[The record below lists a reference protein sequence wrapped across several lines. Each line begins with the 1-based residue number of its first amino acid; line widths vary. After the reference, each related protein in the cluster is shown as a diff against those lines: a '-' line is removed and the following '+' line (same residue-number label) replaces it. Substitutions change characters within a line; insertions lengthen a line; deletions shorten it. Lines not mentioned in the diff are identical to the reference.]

1 MSENIFTSAIDLFS
15 QHLKSRIDFDVNF
28 IFNSQESLLVFLFG
42 LAVIKVRPDLSNTI
56 YIDYPLGVTEGSRIK
71 IDIYIDPCCY
81 LEMKYVRPIPSEMNL
96 PLPQHRGTLLN
107 DLVKLATLTPI
118 QSLKYLLLI
127 ADENFV
133 KHISRKPGF
142 PLNDKFWEGHIGE
155 LVTVKTE
162 SNQIKFNFPKDLKVK
177 MRLAKASNINSL
189 YAVLWNISVS

>member
-81 LEMKYVRPIPSEMNL
+81 LEMKYV
-96 PLPQHRGTLLN
+96 
-107 DLVKLATLTPI
+107 
-118 QSLKYLLLI
+118 
-127 ADENFV
+127 
-133 KHISRKPGF
+133 
-142 PLNDKFWEGHIGE
+142 
-155 LVTVKTE
+155 
-162 SNQIKFNFPKDLKVK
+162 
-177 MRLAKASNINSL
+177 
-189 YAVLWNISVS
+189 